1 MPDWFFRRG
10 ELARDGW
17 ETVVDDTVPGWQ
29 YTGLRVAGAGSFELP
44 VGDLERMIVPLDAR
58 VVTIDLPTERIE
70 LAGRASVFE
79 GPADVAYLGVGTGAT
94 VTADGRFAVAEAR
107 ASVGAALPSAV
118 LRAADIPVE
127 LRGAGAATRQV
138 HNFGT
143 PEAPGSP
150 GGLHARRMIVC
161 EVVTPAGN
169 WSSHPAHKHDESVPG
184 HESQLEEIY
193 WFEAAVERGRR
204 PEPGALPFGMFS
216 AHGSPGHPIDLD
228 ETVHTG
234 DVALIPHGYHGP
246 ASAAPGYDLYYLNV
260 MAGPG
265 PDREW
270 LITDDPGQAWIR
282 STWKGMQPDARLP
295 YSKESRRR

>member
-29 YTGLRVAGAGSFELP
+29 YTGLRVAEAGTFELP
-44 VGDLERMIVPLDAR
+44 VGGLERMIVPLDAR

-143 PEAPGSP
+143 PGAPGSP
-150 GGLHARRMIVC
+150 GGLHAQRLIVC

-193 WFEAAVERGRR
+193 WFEAGPSDEA
-204 PEPGALPFGMFS
+204 FGMFAAYS
-216 AHGSPGHPIDLD
+216 SLGHEIELD
-228 ETVHTG
+228 ERVRTG
-234 DVALIPHGYHGP
+234 DVALIPYGYHGP
-246 ASAAPGYDLYYLNV
+246 AAAAPGYDLYYLNV
-260 MAGPG
+260 MAGPD
-265 PDREW
+265 PHRVW
-270 LITDDPGQAWIR
+270 NITDDPAHAWVR
-282 STWKGMQPDARLP
+282 STWDDEAPDPRLP
-295 YSKESRRR
+295 YRKATP